1 MTHAGNLASGIHNP
15 GSVHAGNLAS
25 GIHNPRSIHAG
36 NLASGI
42 HNPRSIHAGNLASA
56 IPTTAKTRST
66 RTTYARAMRLPGRT
80 DYALRAA
87 LELAASPD
95 GPVTTD
101 ALSHRQDIP
110 TSYLGAI
117 LAELRKAGIVR
128 ARRGPDGGWTLARPA
143 ADISLADVIRA
154 IDGPLTN
161 VSGTRPEDL
170 HYSGAASGLPQ
181 VLVALRAAERQIL
194 EAVSLADV
202 VEEHLPS
209 RVRKL
214 TEDPAA
220 WH

>member
-1 MTHAGNLASGIHNP
+1 
-15 GSVHAGNLAS
+15 
-25 GIHNPRSIHAG
+25 
-36 NLASGI
+36 
-42 HNPRSIHAGNLASA
+42 
-56 IPTTAKTRST
+56 
-66 RTTYARAMRLPGRT
+66 MRLPGRT

-95 GPVTTD
+95 GPITTD
-101 ALSHRQDIP
+101 ELSHRQDIP

-128 ARRGPDGGWTLARPA
+128 ARRGHDGGWTLARPG

-154 IDGPLTN
+154 IDGALTQ
-161 VSGTRPEDL
+161 VAGARPEDL
-170 HYSGAASGLPQ
+170 HYSGAAAGLPQ
-181 VLVALRAAERQIL
+181 VIVAVRAAERQIL
-194 EAVSLADV
+194 ESVSLADV
-202 VEEHLPS
+202 VQGHLPA

>member
-1 MTHAGNLASGIHNP
+1 
-15 GSVHAGNLAS
+15 
-25 GIHNPRSIHAG
+25 
-36 NLASGI
+36 
-42 HNPRSIHAGNLASA
+42 
-56 IPTTAKTRST
+56 
-66 RTTYARAMRLPGRT
+66 MRLPGRT

-101 ALSHRQDIP
+101 ELSHRQSIP

-128 ARRGPDGGWTLARPA
+128 ARRGPEGGWTLARPA
-143 ADISLADVIRA
+143 AEISLADVIRA
-154 IDGPLTN
+154 IDGALTN
-161 VSGTRPEDL
+161 VAGARPEDL
-170 HYSGAASGLPQ
+170 HYAGAAAGLPQ

-202 VEEHLPS
+202 VEEHLPA

>member
-1 MTHAGNLASGIHNP
+1 MRSARGEPPTSQCRAHVVRDAGNLATA
-15 GSVHAGNLAS
+15 VHSQSSFRAGNLATAVR
-25 GIHNPRSIHAG
+25 RSVWAV
-36 NLASGI
+36 
-42 HNPRSIHAGNLASA
+42 RSA
-56 IPTTAKTRST
+56 
-66 RTTYARAMRLPGRT
+66 YARAMRLPGRT

-87 LELAASPD
+87 LELAASPE

-101 ALSHRQDIP
+101 ALSQRQGIP

-128 ARRGPDGGWTLARPA
+128 ARRGPEGGWTLARPA

-202 VEEHLPS
+202 VEEHLPA

-220 WH
+220 WR

>member
-1 MTHAGNLASGIHNP
+1 MPSAYAG
-15 GSVHAGNLAS
+15 
-25 GIHNPRSIHAG
+25 
-36 NLASGI
+36 
-42 HNPRSIHAGNLASA
+42 
-56 IPTTAKTRST
+56 
-66 RTTYARAMRLPGRT
+66 AMRLPGRT

-128 ARRGPDGGWTLARPA
+128 ARRGPEGGWTLARPP

-202 VEEHLPS
+202 VDEHLPA

>member
-1 MTHAGNLASGIHNP
+1 
-15 GSVHAGNLAS
+15 
-25 GIHNPRSIHAG
+25 
-36 NLASGI
+36 
-42 HNPRSIHAGNLASA
+42 
-56 IPTTAKTRST
+56 
-66 RTTYARAMRLPGRT
+66 MRLPGRT

-95 GPVTTD
+95 GPITTD
-101 ALSHRQDIP
+101 ELSKRQDIP

-143 ADISLADVIRA
+143 ADISLANVIRA
-154 IDGPLTN
+154 IDGALTN
-161 VSGTRPEDL
+161 VAGTRPEDL
-170 HYSGAASGLPQ
+170 RYTGAASGLPQ
-181 VLVALRAAERQIL
+181 VLIALRAAERQIL

-202 VEEHLPS
+202 VEAHLPA

>member
-1 MTHAGNLASGIHNP
+1 MP
-15 GSVHAGNLAS
+15 
-25 GIHNPRSIHAG
+25 
-36 NLASGI
+36 
-42 HNPRSIHAGNLASA
+42 SA
-56 IPTTAKTRST
+56 
-66 RTTYARAMRLPGRT
+66 YARAMRLPGRT

-101 ALSHRQDIP
+101 ALSQRQGIP

-128 ARRGPDGGWTLARPA
+128 ARRGPEGGWTLARPA

-202 VEEHLPS
+202 VEEHLPA

>member
-1 MTHAGNLASGIHNP
+1 
-15 GSVHAGNLAS
+15 
-25 GIHNPRSIHAG
+25 
-36 NLASGI
+36 
-42 HNPRSIHAGNLASA
+42 
-56 IPTTAKTRST
+56 
-66 RTTYARAMRLPGRT
+66 MRLPGRT

-87 LELAASPD
+87 LELAASAD

-101 ALSHRQDIP
+101 ALSQRQKIP

-117 LAELRKAGIVR
+117 LAELRKSGIVR

-143 ADISLADVIRA
+143 AEISLADVIRA

-170 HYSGAASGLPQ
+170 HYTGAATGLPQ

-202 VEEHLPS
+202 VEQHLPA